1 MYLVER
7 ISGVIWSSSFPSLP
21 PGKKKNLIKN
31 IMPVSSKAWG
41 GGGKV
46 LERDA
51 GAHSHAGESLAWL
64 GTSCCASQA
73 GKALEE
79 LWAF

>member
-1 MYLVER
+1 ML
-7 ISGVIWSSSFPSLP
+7 SGAPLFLP
-21 PGKKKNLIKN
+21 FLLEKKKNLIKN
-31 IMPVSSKAWG
+31 IMPVCSKAWG

>member
-1 MYLVER
+1 
-7 ISGVIWSSSFPSLP
+7 
-21 PGKKKNLIKN
+21 
-31 IMPVSSKAWG
+31 MPVSSKAWG